1 MSVEKYRFLFFML
14 YHTNYNFITCS
25 GLFSFLV
32 QAKQLIPVHNFVQV
46 NILIRIHC
54 PKSLG
59 FDFKNHGGQ
68 FGVVSPQR
76 SQMKTASI
84 LQSA

>member
-1 MSVEKYRFLFFML
+1 MQWII
-14 YHTNYNFITCS
+14 FI
-25 GLFSFLV
+25 FSTGQTV
-32 QAKQLIPVHNFVQV
+32 NHVHNFVQV

-68 FGVVSPQR
+68 FRVVSPQR